1 MDKTEGGVS
10 RFSVKIFL
18 SHSAEKFRR
27 ESISISLISGIEKV
41 YG

>member
-10 RFSVKIFL
+10 RFSIEIFL
-18 SHSAEKFRR
+18 SHSAENFRR
-27 ESISISLISGIEKV
+27 ESINISLISGIEKV